1 MNRLE
6 KLIRKKNKLV
16 IGLMSGTSV
25 DSIDAV
31 LVSITGSGTSTRFK
45 QLAFHTQRYPKGY
58 KQFVV
63 QNSLPGSGS
72 VDTISTLNI
81 LSAQFFADAVKSLAK
96 KAQVPL
102 SGIDLIG
109 SHGQTIHH
117 LPELRSLFGKNVRST
132 LQIGDPSTIA
142 KLTGIVTVGDFRTG
156 DMALGGQG
164 APLVPYFDFVAFRST
179 KKNRAL
185 LNIGGIAN
193 ITLLKKNCTVT
204 DVSAFDT
211 GPGNMI
217 IDALMNK
224 MYNMPFD
231 HNGTLAS
238 QGKIV
243 TGLLGSMLR
252 HPYFARPFPKSTGRE
267 MFGDVFTEKI
277 LKKRSRKIR
286 SEDLVATATE
296 FTAITIYDQFNRF
309 LRKRLKGEMLDELI
323 VSGGGTKNAVMM
335 DALGRYFSPTT
346 IITSDS
352 LGVSSDAKE
361 ALCFALLANETLAGN
376 GSNIPSVTGAKQTAV
391 LGKIC
396 L

>member
-1 MNRLE
+1 MS
-6 KLIRKKNKLV
+6 KLSFLQAKKKKLV
-16 IGLMSGTSV
+16 VGLMSGTSV

-31 LVSITGSGTSTRFK
+31 LVEISGSGTSIRFK
-45 QLAFHTQRYPKGY
+45 QIAFYTHQYPNGY
-58 KQFVV
+58 KKFVV

-72 VDTISTLNI
+72 VDTLSTLNI
-81 LSAQFFADAVKSLAK
+81 LSAHFFVDAVKALAK
-96 KAQVPL
+96 KAKVPL
-102 SGIDLIG
+102 TGIDLIG

-117 LPELRSLFGKNVRST
+117 LPEYRTLFGKKVHST

-164 APLVPYFDFVAFRST
+164 APLVPYFDYIAFRST

-193 ITLLKKNCTVT
+193 ITLLKKNCSVT

-211 GPGNMI
+211 GPGNMV

-224 MYNMPFD
+224 MYNKPFD
-231 HNGTLAS
+231 HHGNIAS
-238 QGKIV
+238 RGKILS
-243 TGLLGSMLR
+243 GLLETLLH
-252 HPYFARPFPKSTGRE
+252 HPYFVRPLPKSTGRE
-267 MFGDVFTEKI
+267 MFGDAFVEKI
-277 LKKRSRKIR
+277 LKKQLKNIR
-286 SEDLVATATE
+286 GEDIIATATE

-309 LRKRLKGEMLDELI
+309 LRKRLQSEMLDELI
-323 VSGGGTKNAVMM
+323 VSGGGSKNGVLM
-335 DALGRYFSPTT
+335 DTLQRYFSPTQ

-361 ALCFALLANETLAGN
+361 ALCFAILANETVAGN
-376 GSNIPSVTGAKQTAV
+376 NSNIPNVTGASHGTI